1 MPNCLTSIVDKPLSN
16 LLSERCQRLLGA
28 EESLFDQ
35 DYQNHAIVGESKDKS
50 IGKPY
55 LLHHHCSLDSKQ
67 QKGEKQ
73 KGILLIHGL
82 MAAPFE
88 VRQWADFLYAQGYNV
103 YAPRLTGHGTSV
115 IDLATRNKQEWIDA
129 VQRGYNI
136 LTECSDEII
145 LAGFST
151 GAALALDIAIKQPN
165 NFSALISISA
175 PLKIKKFS
183 ANFASPV
190 NQWNRLLSGL
200 NVSKAKK
207 EFVTNHADNPH
218 INYLR
223 CPLSSIV
230 QIKNLM
236 KPVRQN
242 LAKISMPALVMHAT
256 NDPKVD
262 VQSSRDIYR
271 LISSQDKTYHEIDF
285 DLHGIINGDISKQVF
300 SKVNS
305 FLQTL
310 KA

>member
-1 MPNCLTSIVDKPLSN
+1 MSEPLSE
-16 LLSERCQRLLGA
+16 LCQRLLA
-28 EESLFDQ
+28 NEELVFDQ
-35 DYQNHAIVGESKDKS
+35 DYQQHAILGESKDKF

-55 LLHHHCSLDSKQ
+55 LLHHHDSLDSKQ

-103 YAPRLTGHGTSV
+103 YAPRLAGHGTSV
-115 IDLATRNKQEWIDA
+115 IDLAKRNKQEWVDA

-136 LTECSDEII
+136 LAECSDEII

-165 NFSALISISA
+165 NFSAVISISA

-183 ANFASPV
+183 ANFASSI
-190 NQWNRLLSGL
+190 NQWNRLLNWL

-223 CPLSSIV
+223 CPVSSIV
-230 QIKNLM
+230 QIQKLM

-242 LAKISMPALVMHAT
+242 LASISMPALVMHAT
-256 NDPKVD
+256 DDPKVD

-271 LISSQDKTYHEIDF
+271 LIASPDKTYHEIDF
-285 DLHGIINGDISKQVF
+285 DLHGIINGDISKQIFKQVDL
-300 SKVNS
+300 
-305 FLQTL
+305 FLQKL
-310 KA
+310 A

>member
-1 MPNCLTSIVDKPLSN
+1 MSEPLSE
-16 LLSERCQRLLGA
+16 LCQRLLA
-28 EESLFDQ
+28 NEELVFDQ
-35 DYQNHAIVGESKDKS
+35 DYQQHAIVGESKDKF

-55 LLHHHCSLDSKQ
+55 LLHHHGSLDSR
-67 QKGEKQ
+67 QKKGKNR

-103 YAPRLTGHGTSV
+103 YAPRLAGHGTSV
-115 IDLATRNKQEWIDA
+115 IDLATRNKQEWVNA

-136 LTECSDEII
+136 LAECSDEII

-165 NFSALISISA
+165 NFSAVISISA

-183 ANFASPV
+183 ANFASPI
-190 NQWNRLLSGL
+190 NQWNRILNGL
-200 NVSKAKK
+200 NISKAKK

-223 CPLSSIV
+223 CPVSSIV
-230 QIKNLM
+230 KIKSLM

-256 NDPKVD
+256 GDPKVD

-271 LISSQDKTYHEIDF
+271 LIASQDKTYHEIDF

-300 SKVNS
+300 KQVDI
-305 FLQTL
+305 FLQKL
-310 KA
+310 A